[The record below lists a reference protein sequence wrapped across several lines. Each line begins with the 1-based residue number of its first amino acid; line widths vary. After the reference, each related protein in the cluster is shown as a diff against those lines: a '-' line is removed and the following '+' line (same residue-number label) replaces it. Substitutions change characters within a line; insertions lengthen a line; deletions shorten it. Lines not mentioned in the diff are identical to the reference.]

1 MRICRYLRI
10 DGRDKTCEAGVEPV
24 QCLGC
29 QSFQLRMP
37 YDPPTYVFPSTSTG
51 AHGTKVAY
59 SNPTLA
65 EETAAKLRVKSSV
78 VGGCGCHK
86 R

>member
-1 MRICRYLRI
+1 MRICRYLRVI
-10 DGRDKTCEAGVEPV
+10 GQDKTCEAGVEPV
-24 QCLGC
+24 KCLGC

-37 YDPPTYVFPSTSTG
+37 YDPPTYVMPTMETG
-51 AHGTKVAY
+51 ARNSNVVYT
-59 SNPTLA
+59 NPTLA
-65 EETAAKLRVKSSV
+65 EETASRMRVKSSV